1 MGNTSGGDHDFLGIE
16 EQLSASI
23 QSVLGIE
30 NFYPP
35 QRQGIEKGLTGKN
48 LLLAIPTASGKSA
61 VAFVC
66 MFNRI
71 LQNKGMK
78 GIYIVPLK
86 ALASEKYEE
95 IEALCSELGLK
106 SSLAVGDR
114 GQESGSLHDWDILV
128 CTSERL
134 DSIIRSRP
142 NFLEGVGCITVDEFH
157 LMDDHTR
164 GPTLEI
170 LIARIRHEVPQCQI
184 IALSATVGNSI
195 EVSKWLGANLV
206 SSDWRPVDL
215 KSGTFSD
222 MTLKIHRIDSQNKLS
237 LPNPRKI
244 DGNPNRVLNS
254 LLEDTINEKGQVL
267 IFVNSRASAQKE
279 ARELSKYILSR
290 LDPEDKAQQTK
301 ISQWNKICLELRDVG
316 EGTFMGRSLADST
329 SGGIGFH
336 HAGLSPRQRS
346 IIEKS
351 FKNGVLTALVAT
363 PTLAQGVNLPSRR
376 VIVRDH
382 RRWNSTAGGSMP
394 VRAME
399 IRQMIGRAG
408 RPGYDPHGEGI
419 ILAKNSNEEQF
430 IVDRY
435 LLGGVEPIVSRLANP
450 YSTVATEDP
459 SLLTHLLALIATGG
473 IQDRYSLGMF
483 LAKTFLGATISKEDL
498 EAKIDRSIVWLFE
511 NDMITREGD
520 DEKLT
525 KKIKETEADSLKVEN
540 WGDDF
545 PDWVRA
551 AEGIVELETTEVV
564 SDFRRSRSP
573 RKGPAIFGFSKATF
587 VTRHSQDMPE
597 SITMT
602 YEATNL
608 GKTISRLYLNPVSG
622 RTLFDGLLQAGR
634 ILADLDG
641 IGQISPFSIIH
652 LVTSTP
658 DFQKFWVKTSE
669 ITKIESSSEAHDREK
684 LLPLDP
690 SDELERVKS
699 TLIILDWVEEFK
711 MSEMEKHWG
720 VQPGDLRSRVE
731 AANWLLRAASK
742 IVSDCP
748 KGVLADDSI
757 SGYISEILNEVK
769 TRVQHGCKADIIPL
783 VSIKGVGRVRAREM
797 IQTLS
802 VESTRDIARMT
813 QGDLEKLSGLQG
825 WSFNLASSIRDEA
838 KRILTD
844 YNGKD

>member
-1 MGNTSGGDHDFLGIE
+1 
-16 EQLSASI
+16 
-23 QSVLGIE
+23 
-30 NFYPP
+30 
-35 QRQGIEKGLTGKN
+35 
-48 LLLAIPTASGKSA
+48 
-61 VAFVC
+61 
-66 MFNRI
+66 
-71 LQNKGMK
+71 
-78 GIYIVPLK
+78 
-86 ALASEKYEE
+86 
-95 IEALCSELGLK
+95 
-106 SSLAVGDR
+106 
-114 GQESGSLHDWDILV
+114 
-128 CTSERL
+128 
-134 DSIIRSRP
+134 
-142 NFLEGVGCITVDEFH
+142 
-157 LMDDHTR
+157 
-164 GPTLEI
+164 
-170 LIARIRHEVPQCQI
+170 
-184 IALSATVGNSI
+184 
-195 EVSKWLGANLV
+195 
-206 SSDWRPVDL
+206 
-215 KSGTFSD
+215 
-222 MTLKIHRIDSQNKLS
+222 
-237 LPNPRKI
+237 
-244 DGNPNRVLNS
+244 
-254 LLEDTINEKGQVL
+254 
-267 IFVNSRASAQKE
+267 
-279 ARELSKYILSR
+279 
-290 LDPEDKAQQTK
+290 
-301 ISQWNKICLELRDVG
+301 
-316 EGTFMGRSLADST
+316 
-329 SGGIGFH
+329 
-336 HAGLSPRQRS
+336 
-346 IIEKS
+346 
-351 FKNGVLTALVAT
+351 
-363 PTLAQGVNLPSRR
+363 
-376 VIVRDH
+376 
-382 RRWNSTAGGSMP
+382 
-394 VRAME
+394 
-399 IRQMIGRAG
+399 
-408 RPGYDPHGEGI
+408 
-419 ILAKNSNEEQF
+419 
-430 IVDRY
+430 
-435 LLGGVEPIVSRLANP
+435 
-450 YSTVATEDP
+450 
-459 SLLTHLLALIATGG
+459 
-473 IQDRYSLGMF
+473 MF